1 MRSAAQRKCVDSL
14 LLLAHVL
21 VGDLVSKFQL
31 ALLLSEMRIDR
42 KDSLVND
49 CIGFPGSAI

>member
-1 MRSAAQRKCVDSL
+1 MDSL

-49 CIGFPGSAI
+49 CIGFPGSVI